1 MKGVRI
7 MSWKT
12 FILRFLRC
20 VVVGVVLCVGLL
32 SLLGYLLG
40 GMAGLVNMM
49 YWGLTLGLLGGFSW
63 GIGMIIEAKFWGGD
77 GNHELF
83 PLANWFIKDSDDDH
97 KHEY

>member
-7 MSWKT
+7 MNWKT

-20 VVVGVVLCVGLL
+20 VVISVVLCVGVL
-32 SLLGYLLG
+32 SLPGYLFG

-77 GNHELF
+77 GKYELF
-83 PLANWFIKDSDDDH
+83 PLANWFIKNSDDDH
-97 KHEY
+97 KRDY